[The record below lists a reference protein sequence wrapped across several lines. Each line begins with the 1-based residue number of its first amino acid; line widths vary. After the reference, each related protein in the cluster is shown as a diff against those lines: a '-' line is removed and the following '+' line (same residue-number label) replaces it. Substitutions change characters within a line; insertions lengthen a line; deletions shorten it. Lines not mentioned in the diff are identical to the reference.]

1 MLLSYL
7 HPLIITLGIFVGV
20 FLYWRAGRH
29 ELFDSNM
36 LFDVLIVASVGSLIF
51 GRIFDFLLSA
61 DIYQWSITRLIFF
74 NVYGSF
80 NWWGGLLGAT
90 ILGQI
95 YLKSQKIN
103 FWQIFDLASAP
114 IVFGLAFTS
123 LGFYIVGL
131 LSRSFFN
138 LNLYYFLGYFVI
150 FWLLKRLARQKRHH
164 GFFACFLL
172 VSISLLN
179 ILIVI
184 LKGNPV
190 KFILLFL
197 SELAVPSVFLVLGV
211 VSWYLLAKRRPFADL
226 KMFFALFLLG
236 VLKLRRIFTSIR
248 EADNVS
254 KSILLLPYY
263 LAKSLLLLVK
273 LIGREITFSFVDL
286 VAVIRGKK

>member
-1 MLLSYL
+1 MLLPYL

-29 ELFDSNM
+29 ELFESNI
-36 LFDVLIVASVGSLIF
+36 LFDLLTVAFVGGLIF

-74 NVYGSF
+74 NIYGSF

-123 LGFYIVGL
+123 LGFYVVGL
-131 LSRSFFN
+131 LLKSFFN

-150 FWLLKRLARQKRHH
+150 FWLLKRLSRQKRHH

-179 ILIVI
+179 VLFVV
-184 LKGNPV
+184 LKGNLA
-190 KFILLFL
+190 ITRLFL
-197 SELAVPSVFLVLGV
+197 YELAIPSVFLVFGI
-211 VSWYLLAKRRPFADL
+211 VSWYLLAKRRPWQDL
-226 KMFFALFLLG
+226 RMFFALFLLG
-236 VLKLRRIFTSIR
+236 VLKLRRTLTSIR

-254 KSILLLPYY
+254 RSILLLPYY

-273 LIGREITFSFVDL
+273 LIGREIAFSFVDL
-286 VAVIRGKK
+286 LAVLRGK